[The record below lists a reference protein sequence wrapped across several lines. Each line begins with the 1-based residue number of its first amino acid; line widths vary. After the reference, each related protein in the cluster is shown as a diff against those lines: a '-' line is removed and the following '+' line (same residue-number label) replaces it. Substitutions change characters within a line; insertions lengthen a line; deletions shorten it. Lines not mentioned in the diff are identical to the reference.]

1 MRIVIGSDKDG
12 MQLKEVIKKDLI
24 EKGFMIAEKSETPS
38 EDFVASALAVAN
50 DLMNNEGS
58 LGITVDSYG
67 VGSFISATKVKGMIA
82 AVVSDERSAY
92 MTREHNNSR
101 MIALGSKI
109 VGEELAL
116 SIVKEFLQAT
126 YAGGRHQVRVDMLN
140 KMA

>member
-1 MRIVIGSDKDG
+1 VDG
-12 MQLKEVIKKDLI
+12 
-24 EKGFMIAEKSETPS
+24 
-38 EDFVASALAVAN
+38 
-50 DLMNNEGS
+50 
-58 LGITVDSYG
+58 YG